1 MNSKTRK
8 RIWPMSLMVSIGI
21 VGVLA
26 MFFVMAANPATTQA
40 HNPGEGETHEQLC
53 TDMTPDGQMDHD
65 AAARDIDGAPLCDDT
80 SSGGSGGTGGTGGT
94 GGAGSMYAS
103 MPMYFGTEALDNGA
117 RLSWEAPDDVPD
129 GTLVGYQFQR
139 TVYLQDSNNPLLAN
153 HGTVMMEVGN
163 VVSYRDLGLSYGAT
177 YTYMVRAIVE
187 MDDGTMKY
195 GAWSD
200 PETVIV
206 ASSGGRL
213 EALLDPPTMATLADV
228 RAACDDSV
236 TVTWAAPDDFGTAP
250 ATDGNGM
257 YVGPDYIGGTGAGLE
272 EVGQNATIR
281 SYEIERRYYD
291 TATGSPG
298 AWMPAGTV
306 AANAFV
312 YVDRTVAYENT
323 YEYQVRP
330 VNSAG
335 LKGPWAMVEIDLEAP
350 PVPLRP
356 TSLRV
361 NLEESQQQFEL
372 QWNAPVDTIGLW
384 RTGADF
390 ANGMAAGNYE
400 SRRLT
405 YVIQRQVGT
414 GAWEELDRQPH
425 QYSRDGLGTVLTQ
438 EFIDDDFAGLAGN
451 VVRYRVRALVDTCN
465 PSDWNQADEVE
476 VLAPVSM
483 DFVGSVAA
491 TSAAGAISIS
501 WSPAAH
507 ATSQV
512 LIAVNTADD
521 ADFCLQPLSSGASS
535 YTCSGLTV
543 GGSYVVLVIAL
554 HPGGYTLGNVVPL
567 VVN

>member
-1 MNSKTRK
+1 
-8 RIWPMSLMVSIGI
+8 
-21 VGVLA
+21 
-26 MFFVMAANPATTQA
+26 
-40 HNPGEGETHEQLC
+40 
-53 TDMTPDGQMDHD
+53 
-65 AAARDIDGAPLCDDT
+65 
-80 SSGGSGGTGGTGGT
+80 
-94 GGAGSMYAS
+94 MYAS

-139 TVYLQDSNNPLLAN
+139 TVYLQDSNNPLLVN
-153 HGTVMMEVGN
+153 HGTVMMNVGN

-213 EALLDPPTMATLADV
+213 EALLDPPSMATLLAV
-228 RAACDDSV
+228 LAACDDTV
-236 TVTWAAPDDFGTAP
+236 TVTWAVPDDFGTAP

-272 EVGQNATIR
+272 EVGQKATIR
-281 SYEIERRYYD
+281 NYEIERRYYV

-298 AWMPAGTV
+298 AWMSAGTV

-312 YVDRTVAYENT
+312 YFDRAVTYTNT

-335 LKGPWAMVEIDLEAP
+335 LSGPWARVEIDLMEP
-350 PVPLRP
+350 PVPLSP

-390 ANGMAAGNYE
+390 ASATAAGNYE

-405 YVIQRQVGT
+405 YVIERQVGNEPW
-414 GAWEELDRQPH
+414 GEPILQPH
-425 QYSRDGLGTVLTQ
+425 KYSEDGLGTVLTQ
-438 EFIDDDFAGLAGN
+438 EYIDDDFAGLAGN

-476 VLAPVSM
+476 VVAPVSV

-491 TSAAGAISIS
+491 TSAAGAVSIT
-501 WSPAAH
+501 WSPVAN

-512 LIAVNTADD
+512 VIAVNTADD
-521 ADFCLQPLSSGASS
+521 ADFCLAPLGSGASS
-535 YTCSGLTV
+535 HTCPGLTV

-554 HPGGYTLGNVVPL
+554 HPGGYTLGNVFPL